1 MMGFAKGSTHP
12 TGLRV
17 QRAPGI
23 PHALKGG
30 EKIHARLGRFA
41 PRDLYACL
49 EIVIASGAKQS
60 ILSLRGK
67 MDCFAPLA
75 MTAPARICATRW
87 FGMAALWPKAFLASN
102 QLGCEFAL
110 RTATDIRCYDRYINP
125 ARHHVRAFG
134 VGWESKNDGIDT
146 IKRRP

>member
-1 MMGFAKGSTHP
+1 MTGS
-12 TGLRV
+12 
-17 QRAPGI
+17 
-23 PHALKGG
+23 
-30 EKIHARLGRFA
+30 
-41 PRDLYACL
+41 
-49 EIVIASGAKQS
+49 AKQS